1 MKVCHQA
8 TSLLDVALNFEVNMD
23 FMHKAHFVTGGH
35 MINPPP
41 FLAHS
46 NVMSQDGVRLALFYL
61 QL

>member
-1 MKVCHQA
+1 
-8 TSLLDVALNFEVNMD
+8 MD